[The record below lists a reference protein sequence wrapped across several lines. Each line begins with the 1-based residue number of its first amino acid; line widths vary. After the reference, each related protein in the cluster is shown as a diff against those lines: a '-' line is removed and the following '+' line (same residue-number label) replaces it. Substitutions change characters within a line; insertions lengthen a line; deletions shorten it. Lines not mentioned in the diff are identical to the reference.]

1 MSFYNDNI
9 IDGAISLDD
18 FEEDVNFPVD
28 PHDFENIFVINESM
42 VPYKPGMANIA
53 IKSNLRLFFYR
64 NLLNISVTNIGSS
77 FNSLS
82 TNYLQKDAMIFSIN
96 DNMMLLKN
104 KLALN
109 FGYNIASDNVDD
121 TKDKTSTSSALFSQ
135 VMYKPNDEMY
145 FNLNIN
151 TSGSEDGYEPAEGD
165 TINTAVDIRSTVV
178 SFGSGYLVEQIT
190 NAPTRFAVNFS
201 NSINKDDAN
210 EAFEYKRNNI
220 TFSAKSSFEDIPLKT
235 LVSYTLTLNDNSYIV
250 VTDSLSQNVEEA
262 SNYNSLFVRGELEL
276 LESRL
281 KPFADFRFNQFKGDI
296 DSQAAQMFNI
306 GTSYDISANTFLSA
320 AAGLKMYQ
328 NSEISDADY
337 SRLNFKMKLS
347 QKF

>member
-1 MSFYNDNI
+1 
-9 IDGAISLDD
+9 
-18 FEEDVNFPVD
+18 
-28 PHDFENIFVINESM
+28 
-42 VPYKPGMANIA
+42 
-53 IKSNLRLFFYR
+53 
-64 NLLNISVTNIGSS
+64 
-77 FNSLS
+77 
-82 TNYLQKDAMIFSIN
+82 MIFSIN

-135 VMYKPNDEMY
+135 VIYKPNDEMY

-250 VTDSLSQNVEEA
+250 VTDSLSQNVEKA
-262 SNYNSLFVRGELEL
+262 SNYNSLFVRGELDL
-276 LESRL
+276 LDSKL

-320 AAGLKMYQ
+320 AAGLFVDQGKGPVLLNYGIEEARFTKPIYAGATIGVKLTVREKMDQ
-328 NSEISDADY
+328 EKIG
-337 SRLNFKMKLS
+337 
-347 QKF
+347 